1 MTDIQNTTPDTNAT
15 YPVSA
20 ETLPHFDA
28 VVVGAGFGGMYMLY
42 KLREMG
48 FSARVFERG
57 TDVGGTWYWN
67 RYPGAR
73 CDVPS
78 LQYSYQFSEDLQ
90 QEWQWSK
97 KFSDQSEILAYA
109 NHVAD
114 RFDLRK
120 DIQFNTS
127 LERAVYNEETNTW
140 TLTTDTGEQVSATFC
155 IMATGC
161 LSSKNIPN
169 FAGIEDFEGEWFHT
183 GNWPH
188 AGVDFTGKR
197 VGIIGTGSTG
207 IQAIPVIAEQAGHL
221 SVFQRTPQY
230 SVPQRNQPTDPEE
243 EVRIKADYAGF
254 RARNNR
260 LPLAMDINQYLN
272 AQKTFEVSD
281 VERGRE
287 YERRWQLGGMSL
299 LLAYADSMNDVEAN
313 NTVADFIKKK
323 IQETVHDPTV
333 AEALLPEHVYACKR
347 PCMDTHYFE
356 TYNRP
361 NVTLVDCRT
370 VGIERITEKGV
381 LVDGVEHELDCL
393 VFATGFDAMT
403 GSLLRIDIRGRN
415 NLTLQEKWAE
425 GPRSYLG
432 LASAGFPNLFTI
444 TGPGSPSVLANMI
457 PGIEQHVNW
466 IGACLDY
473 MRHHRHTA
481 IEATVEAEGP
491 WHLRIQELANQTLW
505 NACDNWYQGANIP
518 GKPRVFMP
526 YVDWVDYVERCEQVV
541 ENAYEGF
548 VLS

>member
-1 MTDIQNTTPDTNAT
+1 MSDIHNTTTDTNGT
-15 YPVSA
+15 YPVSGQ
-20 ETLPHFDA
+20 TVPHFDA

-48 FSARVFERG
+48 FTARVFERG
-57 TDVGGTWYWN
+57 TNVGGTWYWN

-78 LQYSYQFSEDLQ
+78 LQYSYQFSEELQ
-90 QEWQWSK
+90 QKWHWTK
-97 KFSDQSEILAYA
+97 KFSDQTEILAYA

-120 DIQFNTS
+120 DMQFNTS
-127 LERAVYNEETNTW
+127 IESAVYDEETNTW
-140 TLTTDTGEQVSATFC
+140 TVTTNAGEQVTATFC

-169 FAGIEDFEGEWFHT
+169 FEGLDDFEGECYHT

-188 AGVDFTGKR
+188 EGVDFAGKR

-230 SVPQRNQPTDPEE
+230 SVPQRNTPTDPEE
-243 EVRIKADYAGF
+243 ETRIKADYRGF
-254 RARNNR
+254 RERNNR
-260 LPLAMDINQYLN
+260 LPLAMDINQDEIRYS
-272 AQKTFEVSD
+272 TFDVSD
-281 VERGRE
+281 EEREQE

-299 LLAYADSMNDVEAN
+299 LMAYTDSMTDVEAN
-313 NTVADFIKKK
+313 NTIADFIKKK
-323 IQETVHDPTV
+323 ITETVTDPKV

-347 PCMDTHYFE
+347 PCMDTNYFE

-361 NVTLVDCRT
+361 NVTLVDCRKS
-370 VGIERITEKGV
+370 GIERITKKGV
-381 LVDGVEHELDCL
+381 MVGSVEHALDCL

-403 GSLLRIDIRGRN
+403 GSLLRIDIRGKNGLSLRD
-415 NLTLQEKWAE
+415 KWAE
-425 GPRSYLG
+425 GPRSFLG
-432 LASAGFPNLFTI
+432 LSSAGFPNLFTI

-473 MRHHRHTA
+473 MRKNGHKA
-481 IEATVEAEGP
+481 IEATAEAEGP

-526 YVDWVDYVERCEQVV
+526 YVDWVDYVEKCEEVV
-541 ENAYEGF
+541 KNSYQGF
-548 VLS
+548 ALS